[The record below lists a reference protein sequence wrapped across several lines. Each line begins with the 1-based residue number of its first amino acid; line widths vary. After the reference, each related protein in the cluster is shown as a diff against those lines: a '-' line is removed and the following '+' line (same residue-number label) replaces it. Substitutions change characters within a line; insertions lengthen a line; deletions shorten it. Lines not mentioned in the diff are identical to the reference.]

1 MAERFAWLAHS
12 PEVGWISTA
21 VVYKVEA
28 IALKITFR
36 YKSKPCKGDIIANS
50 EPLNRTLA
58 MLRMLLELGRISLLA
73 VVLALLQV
81 PAHAE
86 LTIEITGAGA
96 NRIPV
101 AIADFGGDPAAA
113 RIVTSVVRADLE
125 RSGLFKMVD
134 ASGLPMT
141 ETSTPPFEDWKSR
154 GADALAAGSIGTSPD
169 GRQEAR
175 FRLYDVNKQS
185 VLGGSAF
192 VTSRTMLRAAG
203 HRIAD
208 MIYEKLTGEPGVFST
223 RIAYVV
229 RVSGTR
235 YELHIADA
243 DGQNSQ
249 AALISKEPIISPSW
263 SPDGSRL
270 AYVSFENKKP
280 VVYVH
285 SLASGKRIVVANFKG
300 SNSAPTWSPDGRRLA
315 VVLSKDGGSQ
325 IFTVSADGSGAQRL
339 TTANAINTEPQYS
352 PDGQSVYFTSDR
364 GGSPQIYRVGVG
376 GGDPQRVS
384 FEGSYNVTPR
394 ISPDGKT
401 MAFISRRDGGFRL
414 SVMDLASRQVQVITD
429 SQKDE
434 SPTFAPN
441 GRMILIATEAG
452 GRGVLSAVS
461 VDGRIKQRLSVTA
474 GDVREPA
481 WGPFNK

>member
-1 MAERFAWLAHS
+1 MSGIGLQ
-12 PEVGWISTA
+12 
-21 VVYKVEA
+21 
-28 IALKITFR
+28 
-36 YKSKPCKGDIIANS
+36 
-50 EPLNRTLA
+50 
-58 MLRMLLELGRISLLA
+58 LRRLGLLA
-73 VVLALLQV
+73 VGVLALLQGS
-81 PAHAE
+81 AHAQ

-96 NRIPV
+96 NRLPV
-101 AIADFGGDPAAA
+101 AIADFGGDASAS
-113 RIVTSVVRADLE
+113 RIVTSVVRSDLE

-134 ASGLPMT
+134 AGGVAMT
-141 ETSTPPFEDWKSR
+141 EAATPVYPEWKSR
-154 GADALAAGSIGTSPD
+154 GADALAAGSIGGSDD

-192 VTSRTMLRAAG
+192 VTSKPMLRAAG

-208 MIYEKLTGEPGVFST
+208 MIYEKLTGEPGIFST
-223 RIAYVV
+223 RVAYVI
-229 RVSGTR
+229 RVNATR
-235 YELHIADA
+235 YELHISDA
-243 DGQNSQ
+243 DGQNAQ
-249 AALISKEPIISPSW
+249 VALISKEPIISPSW
-263 SPDGSRL
+263 SPDGGRL

-300 SNSAPTWSPDGRRLA
+300 SNSAPAWSPDGRKLA
-315 VVLSKDGGSQ
+315 VVLSKEGGSQ
-325 IFTVSADGSGAQRL
+325 IFTVNADGSGAQRL
-339 TTANAINTEPQYS
+339 TTTDAINTEPNFS

-364 GGSPQIYRVGVG
+364 GGSPQIYRVGAG

-394 ISPDGKT
+394 ISPDGKS
-401 MAFISRRDGGFRL
+401 MAFISRRDGSFRL
-414 SVMDLASRQVQVITD
+414 SVMDLASRQVQVLTD
-429 SQKDE
+429 SHKDE
-434 SPTFAPN
+434 SPSFSPN
-441 GRMILIATEAG
+441 GRMILIATEMG

-461 VDGRIKQRLSVTA
+461 IDGRIKQRLSITA

>member
-1 MAERFAWLAHS
+1 
-12 PEVGWISTA
+12 
-21 VVYKVEA
+21 
-28 IALKITFR
+28 
-36 YKSKPCKGDIIANS
+36 
-50 EPLNRTLA
+50 
-58 MLRMLLELGRISLLA
+58 MLRMLIELRRVGLLA
-73 VVLALLQV
+73 VVLALLQAS
-81 PAHAE
+81 AHAE

-134 ASGLPMT
+134 GGGLAMT
-141 ETSTPPFEDWKSR
+141 ETTTPPFEDWKSR
-154 GADALAAGSIGTSPD
+154 GADALAAGSIGGSAD

-208 MIYEKLTGEPGVFST
+208 VIYEKLTGEPGVFST

-229 RVSGTR
+229 RVNAAR

-243 DGQNSQ
+243 DGQNAQ

-280 VVYVH
+280 VIYVH

-300 SNSAPTWSPDGRRLA
+300 SNSAPTWSPDGSRLA

-352 PDGQSVYFTSDR
+352 PDGQWIYFTSDR

-394 ISPDGKT
+394 LSPDGKT

-414 SVMDLASRQVQVITD
+414 SVMDLASRQVQVVTD

-461 VDGRIKQRLSVTA
+461 LDGRIKQRLSVTA